1 MKVLIF
7 PNDPLVAYFKKGEL
21 KDRYFNP
28 NNIFQEVHFVTF
40 FDDEC
45 AINEIQKTIGNARP
59 AMRLVPV
66 WAPSILNP
74 VRFVLSLLSEVI
86 LGVRDEKGTL
96 TIVKNVLCNI
106 LIKTN
111 TIK

>member
-1 MKVLIF
+1 MTAIKLAI
-7 PNDPLVAYFKKGEL
+7 A
-21 KDRYFNP
+21 
-28 NNIFQEVHFVTF
+28 
-40 FDDEC
+40 
-45 AINEIQKTIGNARP
+45 AINKKPFASFPKPVQKTIGNARP

-66 WAPSILNP
+66 WAPSIRNP

-111 TIK
+111 TINKSTPSKGGTQKRRTKDKAKGIFPNNR